1 MHVVH
6 GHATVVTGEDKHL
19 LNEGDVLVI
28 PNGVPHQFV
37 DVSAPFFYFVT
48 KVQS

>member
-6 GHATVVTGEDKHL
+6 GRAIVLTGEDKHL

-28 PNGVPHQFV
+28 PSGVPHQFV
-37 DVSAPFFYFVT
+37 DVTAPFFYFVT

>member
-1 MHVVH
+1 MCAVH
-6 GHATVVTGEDKHL
+6 GTATVVTGQDKHL
-19 LNEGDVLVI
+19 LNEGDVLVV

-37 DVSAPFFYFVT
+37 DVTAPFFYLVT